1 MKLNKY
7 TFRTPLFGSIYCEEL
22 FTQED
27 GRKDLTPEQ
36 MAYLYDTYTGAFG
49 VFLENAREDLTFA
62 VPEELSSCIVKAEFG
77 DYGMYDSRVYLLTHI
92 WVEETL
98 TEEGIEKIQEWIS
111 GQMSDGWGESL
122 EQDEWREERIQA
134 RETYFNDDTLEFEE
148 DYVTYFANYY
158 MNAWNSEEFYVELF
172 DQMEEELELEPQ
184 EVGHLQ
190 LRGVS
195 KTVYCIPNRL
205 ALKEFTTTY
214 HCPELLHH
222 LDPRNA
228 ADHVYY
234 LVKEETE
241 NSIRILPNYV
251 EQTGPFAG
259 TIYFNSTSPNTQESV
274 SLDLAILA
282 LLK

>member
-22 FTQED
+22 FTQGD

-36 MAYLYDTYTGAFG
+36 MAYLYDIHTGTFCA
-49 VFLENAREDLTFA
+49 FLEEAREDLTFA

-77 DYGMYDSRVYLLTHI
+77 DWGMYDGKMYLLTHI
-92 WVEETL
+92 WVKDSLSTETM
-98 TEEGIEKIQEWIS
+98 THIQEWIS

-134 RETYFNDDTLEFEE
+134 RETYFDDDTLEFEE
-148 DYVTYFANYY
+148 EYVTYFANYY
-158 MNAWNSEEFYVELF
+158 MNPWNSEEFYVDFYDHTE
-172 DQMEEELELEPQ
+172 DDLETETQ
-184 EVGHLQ
+184 EVGHLE
-190 LRGVS
+190 LRGVT
-195 KTVYCIPNRL
+195 KTVYRIPNRL
-205 ALKEFTTTY
+205 ALRNFTTTY
-214 HCPELLHH
+214 HCPELTHH

-228 ADHVYY
+228 PDRIYY

-241 NSIRILPNYV
+241 NSIKILPNYV

-259 TIYFNSTSPNTQESV
+259 NLHLNLTSSDTQEHI